1 MEETFKDQSLR
12 MRRARVLLEKVKQ
25 RIEAFPTGLVQ
36 VSWKGASVIVK
47 FTQDIYLEEGEDA
60 EG

>member
-1 MEETFKDQSLR
+1 MEETPKEQSLR
-12 MRRARVLLEKVKQ
+12 MRRARLLLEKVKQ
-25 RIEAFPTGLVQ
+25 RMEAFPTGLVQ
-36 VSWKGASVIVK
+36 VSWKGASVIAK